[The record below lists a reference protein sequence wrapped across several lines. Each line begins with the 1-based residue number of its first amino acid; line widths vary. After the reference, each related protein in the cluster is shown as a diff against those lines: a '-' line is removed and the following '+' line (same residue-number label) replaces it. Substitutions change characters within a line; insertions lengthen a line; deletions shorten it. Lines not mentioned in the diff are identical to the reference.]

1 MHREEM
7 CFADLNPVVGS
18 EQGGR
23 PVWIIQHNQGN
34 RFSPTVIVAPIA
46 STVKKTHSPI
56 HILLPGVPGI
66 AQKSIV
72 LLEQIGTIDKPRLKN
87 RIACIDDEIMRK
99 IDTAIQV
106 SVGFKKCGYSI
117 KTGRHI

>member
-18 EQGGR
+18 EQGSR
-23 PVWIIQHNQGN
+23 PVWIIQHNQGD
-34 RFSPTVIVAPIA
+34 RFSHAVMVAHA
-46 STVKKTHSPI
+46 TSTVKKAYSPI

-72 LLEQIGTIDKPRLKN
+72 LLEQIGTIDKARLKN